1 MIFIRGKKVLIS
13 LGGTFE
19 PIDSVRGITNKSSGK
34 MGLALAKQ
42 AYILGADV
50 TLIVANVSV
59 EISPLFNVI
68 PVETAEQMADAIFN
82 VVRDFDIFIS
92 TAAVSDFKVVQYKNK
107 KIDSESSLS
116 INLKPTVKI
125 IRKIKQIN
133 PDIFLVGFKA
143 EFNISQDEII
153 YCARKQIND
162 AGTDIVVANDVS
174 NNFIITT
181 LNTTVIAL
189 GRLRKNTFN
198 KKFPLTNS
206 LLFSSAKMN
215 DGILIVNN
223 VISVKCIG
231 IKKYSALR

>member
-59 EISPLFNVI
+59 EISPL
-68 PVETAEQMADAIFN
+68 FN

-143 EFNISQDEII
+143 EFNISRDEII

-174 NNFIITT
+174 NKDCNFGSDKNEVLIIDDDV
-181 LNTTVIAL
+181 LYVPLANKDEIA
-189 GRLRKNTFN
+189 KTI
-198 KKFPLTNS
+198 
-206 LLFSSAKMN
+206 M
-215 DGILIVNN
+215 N
-223 VISVKCIG
+223 VISEKVSC
-231 IKKYSALR
+231 R